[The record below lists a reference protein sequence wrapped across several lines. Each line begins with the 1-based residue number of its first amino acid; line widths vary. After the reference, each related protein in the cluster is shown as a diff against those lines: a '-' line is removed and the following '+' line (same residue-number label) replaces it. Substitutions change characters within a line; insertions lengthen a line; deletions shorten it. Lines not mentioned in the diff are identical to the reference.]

1 MQPPQDTAPE
11 TKEAM
16 QIVRG
21 RMVGTRLQEEEEEE
35 VKKGL

>member
-1 MQPPQDTAPE
+1 MQPQDTAPE

-16 QIVRG
+16 KIVRG
-21 RMVGTRLQEEEEEE
+21 RMVGTRLQEEE

>member
-1 MQPPQDTAPE
+1 MRPQDTAPE

-16 QIVRG
+16 KIVRG
-21 RMVGTRLQEEEEEE
+21 RMVGTRLQEEEE